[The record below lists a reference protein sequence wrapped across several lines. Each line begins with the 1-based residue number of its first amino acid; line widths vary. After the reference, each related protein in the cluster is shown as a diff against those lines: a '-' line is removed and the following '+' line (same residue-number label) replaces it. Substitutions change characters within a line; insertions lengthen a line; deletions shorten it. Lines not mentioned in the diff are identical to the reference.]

1 MNRKLL
7 APFALKWDPF
17 SPEIPTEAL
26 HATAKYESFLWRME
40 NLAREGGFALVT
52 SQGPGYG
59 KSGSLRLVSDRLT
72 ALRDVHV
79 RELTR
84 PQAQIADFYRELGD
98 LFGIQLSPHNRWAG
112 AKVLRERWQAHIEAA
127 LYRPVLLIDEAQEAQ
142 ATVLNELRHLCS
154 AQLDSRLLLTVV
166 LAGDARLTE
175 KLRTPDLVPLG
186 SRIRVRLVLDS
197 ATPEELGDCLRHVMT
212 AAGNPRLMTPELVTT
227 LSEHAAGN
235 LRILM
240 GLAQD
245 LLAEAARRSL
255 PVIDEKLYF
264 ELFAPPAPATGRGKG
279 GGQGKPR

>member
-1 MNRKLL
+1 MNRRLL
-7 APFALKWDPF
+7 APYGLKWDPF
-17 SPEIPTEAL
+17 SQEIPTEAL
-26 HATAKYESFLWRME
+26 HVTAKFESFMWRME
-40 NLAREGGFALVT
+40 NLAREGGLAAVT
-52 SQGPGYG
+52 SLGPGYG
-59 KSGSLRLVSDRLT
+59 KSASLRLLSDRLT

-112 AKVLRERWQAHIEAA
+112 AKVLRERWQAHFEAA

-154 AQLDSRLLLTVV
+154 AHLDSRLLLTVV

-186 SRIRVRLVLDS
+186 SRIRVRLALES
-197 ATPEELGDCLRHVMT
+197 ATAEELGDCLRHVMA
-212 AAGNPRLMTPELVTT
+212 AAGNARLMTPELVTM

-235 LRILM
+235 LRIMM
-240 GLAQD
+240 GIAQD
-245 LLAEAARRSL
+245 LLAEAARREL
-255 PVIDEKLYF
+255 PTLDEKLYF
-264 ELFAPPAPATGRGKG
+264 ELFAPQPPAPGRGKS
-279 GGQGKPR
+279 GGQGKGR

>member
-7 APFALKWDPF
+7 APYGLKWDPF
-17 SPEIPTEAL
+17 SQEIPTESL
-26 HATAKYESFLWRME
+26 HVTGKLEAFFWRME
-40 NLAREGGFALVT
+40 NLAREGGLGIVT
-52 SQGPGYG
+52 SPGPGYG
-59 KSGSLRLVSDRLT
+59 KSAALRLLSDRLT
-72 ALRDVHV
+72 ALRDVHI

-112 AKVLRERWQAHIEAA
+112 AKVLRERWQAHFEAA
-127 LYRPVLLIDEAQEAQ
+127 LYRPVLLIDEAQETQ
-142 ATVLNELRHLCS
+142 AVVLNELRHLCS

-175 KLRTPDLVPLG
+175 KLRSTPELLPLG
-186 SRIRVRLVLDS
+186 SRIRVRLNLDS
-197 ATPEELGDCLRHVMT
+197 ASPEELGDCLRHVMA

-245 LLAEAARRSL
+245 LLAEAARREL
-255 PVIDEKLYF
+255 PALDEKLYF
-264 ELFAPPAPATGRGKG
+264 ELFAPPKAASGRSKAASGKS
-279 GGQGKPR
+279 R